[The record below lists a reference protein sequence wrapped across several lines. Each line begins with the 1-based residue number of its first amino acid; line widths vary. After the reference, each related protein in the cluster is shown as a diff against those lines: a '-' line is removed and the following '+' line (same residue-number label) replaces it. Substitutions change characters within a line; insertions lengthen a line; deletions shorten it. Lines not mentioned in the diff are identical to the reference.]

1 MSELSALISNIADDL
16 QWISQ
21 MSI

>member
-16 QWISQ
+16 QWVSQ